1 MGLELSWH
9 EGSSKLRWLAFVPMA
24 LLLAACAGP
33 SGNVHIDDRGRG
45 GQSSQPSQPVTSGS
59 HTVQRGDTLFSIA
72 FRYGWDW
79 RQLASNNNISA
90 PYTIYPGQQLSLRP
104 GTAGTRPSQPAT
116 SSSRPATASTPPSRP
131 AASPPPPAS
140 SSRTETPQPRPSTP
154 ASSSSS
160 ASVNGWS
167 WPAEGPLI
175 ARFQSNDSL
184 NKGIDIAGDLGQPV
198 NAAASGSV
206 VYAGRGLIGYG
217 EMVIIKH
224 NDTYLS
230 AYAHNSRLLVDEGDT
245 VKAGQKIAEMGSTGT
260 DRVKLH
266 FEIRQRGQPVDPLRY
281 LPKR

>member
-1 MGLELSWH
+1 MGLKLSRQTAC
-9 EGSSKLRWLAFVPMA
+9 GGLRWLAIVPMA

-45 GQSSQPSQPVTSGS
+45 GQSSQPVTSGS
-59 HTVQRGDTLFSIA
+59 HTVQRGDTLYSIA

-79 RQLASNNNISA
+79 RQLAANNNIPA
-90 PYTIYPGQQLSLRP
+90 PYTIFPGQQLSLRA
-104 GTAGTRPSQPAT
+104 GTAGARPSSPAT
-116 SSSRPATASTPPSRP
+116 SSRPATASSTPSRP
-131 AASPPPPAS
+131 AASPPAPS
-140 SSRTETPQPRPSTP
+140 SSQRSESPQPRPSTP
-154 ASSSSS
+154 ATSSSS
-160 ASVNGWS
+160 ASVSGWS

-175 ARFQSNDSL
+175 ARFHSNDSL

-198 NAAASGSV
+198 KAAAAGSV

-230 AYAHNSRLLVDEGDT
+230 AYAHNNRLLVDEGDT
-245 VKAGQKIAEMGSTGT
+245 VKAGQKIAEMGSSGT

-266 FEIRQRGQPVDPLRY
+266 FEIRQRGKPVDPLGY

>member
-1 MGLELSWH
+1 MRLLVFAS
-9 EGSSKLRWLAFVPMA
+9 LIV
-24 LLLAACAGP
+24 LLAGCASP
-33 SGNVHIDDRGRG
+33 SGNIHIDDRGRG
-45 GQSSQPSQPVTSGS
+45 GQSRQPVTSGS
-59 HTVQRGDTLFSIA
+59 HTVQQGDTLYSIA

-79 RQLASNNNISA
+79 RQLAANNNIPA
-90 PYTIYPGQQLSLRP
+90 PYTIYPGQRLSLRP
-104 GTAGTRPSQPAT
+104 VAAAARPASQATRRQPAAT
-116 SSSRPATASTPPSRP
+116 SSAPSSRPPVRSSTPDPSPSAEPSRPRAAPP
-131 AASPPPPAS
+131 AASPPA
-140 SSRTETPQPRPSTP
+140 T
-154 ASSSSS
+154 
-160 ASVNGWS
+160 VVDGWS

-184 NKGIDIAGDLGQPV
+184 NKGIDIAGQLGQPV
-198 NAAASGSV
+198 KAASAGSV

-224 NDTYLS
+224 SDAYLS
-230 AYAHNSRLLVDEGDT
+230 AYAHNNRLLVAEGDQ

>member
-1 MGLELSWH
+1 MGLKLSWH
-9 EGSSKLRWLAFVPMA
+9 PASRDWRWLIPVILAF
-24 LLLAACAGP
+24 LLAACAGP
-33 SGNVHIDDRGRG
+33 SGNVAIDDRGRG
-45 GQSSQPSQPVTSGS
+45 GQPPSQPVTSGS
-59 HTVQRGDTLFSIA
+59 HTVQRGDTLYSIA

-79 RQLASNNNISA
+79 RQLAANNAIAA

-104 GTAGTRPSQPAT
+104 GYAGARPPATASSRPTTTAST
-116 SSSRPATASTPPSRP
+116 SSSRPAASTPAPASTPRSEPTPPRPS
-131 AASPPPPAS
+131 PPPAS
-140 SSRTETPQPRPSTP
+140 SS
-154 ASSSSS
+154 S
-160 ASVNGWS
+160 ASVSGWS

-198 NAAASGSV
+198 KAAASGSV

-230 AYAHNSRLLVDEGDT
+230 AYAHNNRLLVDEGDS
-245 VKAGQKIAEMGSTGT
+245 VRAGQTIAEMGSTGT